1 MKRVWWVLIILLIF
15 TVVFLC
21 WPKKSYMESNVIC
34 YESQT
39 VNGLGDRLLDICY
52 IMTKSPDSKIRVKWN
67 LGKDQERSTY
77 DTNLIQIDNGEI
89 TTTQLESCTLDLQL
103 EKPWYPGANTPPLEQ
118 VDLFR
123 DVAKRIKPSPEVE
136 NVIPSGEKYVTIHIR
151 GKDKIVGDEYEDG
164 ILTTRKQFKQFKDK
178 CVEYVK
184 SHPEKMY
191 FVCSDDEELKL
202 EFIKDCG
209 SDIKLLNSLN
219 YGNLDRAIVDLFVM
233 SRSELIIQCTKYSTF
248 SIVASI
254 IGGVPLLNFHKS
266 EMMGNVADWK
276 PFLYPLNSENI
287 VVVRAVDLN
296 DPRIPKNTYVILD
309 KTNVLDSLDS
319 ERVIVHNESSCKAA
333 NPLHNSIK
341 HSLDSVLWHVYERFN
356 DVDFKYLWLLED
368 DVYVDGSLDGVL
380 KKNSSRTED
389 FLASFVEDYEAGS
402 GWVWW
407 DELVSRDAGVSVPSL
422 EERVKS
428 FFPVTRYSKEFLK
441 EIHDRIGV
449 YSGYCE
455 VYIPT
460 LAKQLGYTYGN
471 LEESSV
477 GNLSLVPIHP
487 LPKNG
492 DDRLYHKWALNM

>member
-1 MKRVWWVLIILLIF
+1 MWWVLIILLIL

-21 WPKKSYMESNVIC
+21 WPKKSYMESGGVIC

-67 LGKDQERSTY
+67 LGKDQERSVY

-89 TTTQLESCTLDLQL
+89 TTTHLEACTLDLQL
-103 EKPWYPGANTPPLEQ
+103 ERPWYPGANTPPIEQ

-123 DVAKRIKPSPEVE
+123 DVSKRIKPSPEVE
-136 NVIPSGEKYVTIHIR
+136 NVIPRNKKYVTIHIR
-151 GKDKIVGDEYEDG
+151 GKDKIVDDNNNDP
-164 ILTTRKQFKQFKDK
+164 IMTSKSKFKEFKNK

-184 SHPEKMY
+184 SHTEKTY
-191 FVCSDDEELKL
+191 FVCSDDEELKN
-202 EFIKDCG
+202 EFIKECG
-209 SDIKLLNSLN
+209 SDIKLLSSLN
-219 YGNLDRAIVDLFVM
+219 YGNLDKAIVDFFVM

-248 SIVASI
+248 SIAASI
-254 IGGVPLLNFHKS
+254 IGGVPLLNFHDS
-266 EMMGNVADWK
+266 EMMGSVADWK
-276 PFLYPLNSENI
+276 PFLYPLNSEQI
-287 VVVRAVDLN
+287 VVVRTVNLD

-309 KTNVLDSLDS
+309 SDQKSLES
-319 ERVIVHNESSCKAA
+319 ERVTVHNEASCREA
-333 NPLHNSIK
+333 NPLHKDVK
-341 HSLDSVLWHVYERFN
+341 HSLDSVLWHVYEKFK
-356 DVDFKYLWLLED
+356 DKDFKYLWLLED

-380 KKNSSRTED
+380 QKNSSRTED
-389 FLASFVEDYEAGS
+389 FLASFVEDYSEKENRN
-402 GWVWW
+402 WIWW
-407 DELVSRDAGVSVPSL
+407 DDLMSRDTGVSVPEL
-422 EERVKS
+422 ENRVKS

-460 LAKQLGYTYGN
+460 LAKQLGFTYGN

-477 GNLSLVPIHP
+477 GNLSLGVINPMP
-487 LPKNG
+487 ANG